1 MRISR
6 KKYGNQFALHGLKPY
21 TEYTVGIQGQD
32 GSLKNA
38 TTTYQSFKTE
48 EAGKIM
54 IWNDLMYEFFK
65 YICGATK
72 YTIFNEI
79 FKGIKYMKMK
89 YMHN

>member
-1 MRISR
+1 
-6 KKYGNQFALHGLKPY
+6 
-21 TEYTVGIQGQD
+21 
-32 GSLKNA
+32 
-38 TTTYQSFKTE
+38 
-48 EAGKIM
+48 M